1 MKFLNNVKKDGAY
14 FWLTDVQGNKYR
26 TKQVRTWRKLQIAQ
40 ETSGHYAIISARR
53 DSTGFKY
60 DKLLFKGK
68 CIVAYYSD
76 EFEPY
81 RYYHIYNYKGKIVGK
96 GKLAPRLPSKA
107 KIAIKV
113 KRHQRFAPNRR
124 YHK

>member
-14 FWLTDVQGNKYR
+14 FWLTDAQGNKYR

-60 DKLLFKGK
+60 DKLVFRGK
-68 CIVAYYSD
+68 FIIAYYSD
-76 EFEPY
+76 EFEWD
-81 RYYHIYNYKGKIVGK
+81 RYYHIYDERGKKLHKGTIE
-96 GKLAPRLPSKA
+96 PNRPSKA
-107 KIAIKV
+107 RIIKKV
-113 KRHQRFAPNRR
+113 KHYQKFSSNRM

>member
-1 MKFLNNVKKDGAY
+1 MKFLKNVKKDGAY
-14 FWLTDVQGNKYR
+14 FWLTDAQGNRYR

-40 ETSGHYAIISARR
+40 ETSGHYAIISDCR

-76 EFEPY
+76 EFELD
-81 RYYHIYNYKGKIVGK
+81 RYYHIYDERGKKLYKGTI
-96 GKLAPRLPSKA
+96 APNLPSKA
-107 KIAIKV
+107 RIIK
-113 KRHQRFAPNRR
+113 K
-124 YHK
+124 